1 MAFGPTNPADVE
13 IELTSAGN
21 LAFVTSFT
29 CKGQIPNSKG
39 NVCRMGHKVATS
51 HTTAALSLSL
61 ESQEDIK
68 ATASLLQ
75 AAFAIVKEAKP
86 SATGVRVAADEY
98 EAFKRFQAM
107 QRATTAVV
115 KNTAAPATQIANRK
129 AAQAAVNGKSAAAVV
144 DDGLGDLDLS

>member
-39 NVCRMGHKVATS
+39 NVCRAGHKVVTA

-61 ESQEDIK
+61 ETQEDIK
-68 ATASLLQ
+68 ATAAVLK
-75 AAFAIVKEAKP
+75 AAFSIVKDAKP
-86 SATGVRVAADEY
+86 SASGVRIAADEY

-107 QRATTAVV
+107 QRQTVAVT
-115 KNTAAPATQIANRK
+115 KNTATP
-129 AAQAAVNGKSAAAVV
+129 AAQASNRRVAAASVNGKPA